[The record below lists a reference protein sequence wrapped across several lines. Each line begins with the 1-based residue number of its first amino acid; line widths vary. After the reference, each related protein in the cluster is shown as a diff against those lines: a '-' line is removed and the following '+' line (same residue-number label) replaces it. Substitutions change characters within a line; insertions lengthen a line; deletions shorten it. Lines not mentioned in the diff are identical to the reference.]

1 MAEITWEMRR
11 RYGHMVG
18 WIPNDLLARIDQDEV
33 LDRLDEAEAL
43 YKKFEAAP
51 QEFAYGYVEQAQQ
64 ICKAAPRDEVER
76 AATEWLSKADAAHTA
91 QHAAGC
97 REQARLIR
105 LANPSATRRER
116 RPTPAQVR
124 HAEALAALKADI
136 TSMVK
141 TELCSGTARLDQLA
155 AGVAEV
161 TARVDVM
168 RKTAGPTLTGT
179 QRPDL
184 TK

>member
-1 MAEITWEMRR
+1 MRQ

-18 WIPNDLLARIDQDEV
+18 WIPNDLLARIDQDEA

-43 YKKFEAAP
+43 YKKFETAP
-51 QEFAYGYVEQAQQ
+51 QEFAYGYIEQAQQ
-64 ICKAAPRDEVER
+64 ICKAAPRDEVET
-76 AATEWLSKADAAHTA
+76 AAAEWLTKAEAAHTA

-105 LANPSATRRER
+105 LANPSATRRDR
-116 RPTPAQVR
+116 RPTDTQMR

-136 TSMVK
+136 AVLVK
-141 TELCSGTARLDQLA
+141 SEYRPDIARLDQLTA
-155 AGVAEV
+155 SVAKV
-161 TARVDVM
+161 TAHVDVIQ
-168 RKTAGPTLTGT
+168 KTTGPTLTGL